1 MADKSTNVI
10 VDYGMGNLRSV
21 EKALEQAGASVIVS
35 SEPEDLRRADA
46 IVLPGVGAFGDA
58 MAHLQKRG
66 LADVI
71 REEVTAGK
79 PFLGICLGLDLLFE
93 ESDEHGLHQGL
104 GLLPGRVELL
114 KTKLKIPHIGWNRI
128 AVHKESRLLAG
139 VPNGSYFYFVHSY
152 VVAPREDSDI
162 LCTTEYGCEFVS
174 AVERDNVTA
183 FQFHPEKSS
192 SLGLQILRNFV
203 S

>member
-1 MADKSTNVI
+1 MIVL

-21 EKALEQAGASVIVS
+21 EKALQKIGGNVKLSQDPDDV
-35 SEPEDLRRADA
+35 RRAA
-46 IVLPGVGAFGDA
+46 KLVLPGVGAFGDA
-58 MAHLQKRG
+58 MKNLKKRG
-66 LADVI
+66 LDAAI
-71 REEVTAGK
+71 KEEVAAGK

-93 ESDEHGLHQGL
+93 ESDEHGLHRGL

-114 KTKLKIPHIGWNRI
+114 PTRLKIPHIGWNRI
-128 AVHKESRLLAG
+128 AIQKQSRLLQG
-139 VPNGSYFYFVHSY
+139 VPSGSYFYFVHSY
-152 VVAPREDSDI
+152 IVIPQKDSDI

-174 AVERDNVTA
+174 AVERDNISA

-192 SLGLQILRNFV
+192 TLGLTILQNYV

>member
-1 MADKSTNVI
+1 MIVL

-21 EKALEQAGASVIVS
+21 EKALQKIGGNVKLSQDPDDV
-35 SEPEDLRRADA
+35 RRAA
-46 IVLPGVGAFGDA
+46 KLVLPGVGAFGDA
-58 MAHLQKRG
+58 MKNLKKRG
-66 LADVI
+66 LDVAI
-71 REEVTAGK
+71 KEEVAAGK

-93 ESDEHGLHQGL
+93 ESDEHGLHRGL

-114 KTKLKIPHIGWNRI
+114 PTRLKIPHIGWNRI
-128 AVHKESRLLAG
+128 AIQKQSRLLQG

-152 VVAPREDSDI
+152 IVVPQKDSDI

-174 AVERDNVTA
+174 AVERDNISA

-192 SLGLQILRNFV
+192 TLGLTILQNYV

>member
-1 MADKSTNVI
+1 MIAI

-21 EKALEQAGASVIVS
+21 EKALEKVGAEVNVTRDPD
-35 SEPEDLRRADA
+35 ELRRADR

-58 MAHLQKRG
+58 MANLEKRG
-66 LADVI
+66 LVEAI
-71 REEVTAGK
+71 KEEVAAGK

-93 ESDEHGLHQGL
+93 ESDEHGLHRGL

-114 KTKLKIPHIGWNRI
+114 PTRLKIPQIGWNQVAIR
-128 AVHKESRLLAG
+128 KQSPLLAG
-139 VPNGSYFYFVHSY
+139 IPDGSSFYFVHSY
-152 VVAPREDSDI
+152 AVVPRQESDI
-162 LCTTEYGCEFVS
+162 LCVTEYGCTFVS
-174 AVERDNVTA
+174 AVERGNIAA

-192 SLGLQILRNFV
+192 SLGLTILRNFA